1 MIENRKI
8 RIVSLLT
15 ALTIFLLVTSSC
27 GGGASPAPVTTSEL
41 PVNQEAEE
49 QPTPALMAQAPTPT
63 PLAEII
69 YEIGD
74 FIPIGNSVLVV
85 LGWENVSTEN
95 LNSSFQPKEGNKF
108 VAVEL
113 VIINNDST
121 IFRVNEIRQVSMID
135 DTGQKYETDRDAFAA
150 IGLSGSSDIN
160 GELAPGERVRG
171 KPGFQIPENAQA
183 LQFIFD
189 TSDFGAGKI
198 TVDLGAEPVTVE
210 LPAELAGDASQQT
223 YNVGDIVA
231 MGTATL
237 TVNGVQYPTGDQFSK
252 PKAGYKFLIV
262 DLTIE
267 NKGATEISF
276 SVLDQPSLKDSNGQQ
291 YYFSQPASGSSFFG
305 GNIAP
310 GDKLDGQVG
319 FEVPEGASGFIFVFD
334 ARSWGSE
341 RILVTLP

>member
-1 MIENRKI
+1 MNGNRKI

-15 ALTIFLLVTSSC
+15 VLTIFLLVSSSC
-27 GGGASPAPVTTSEL
+27 GGGASPSPVTISEP
-41 PVNQEAEE
+41 PVNQGAEE
-49 QPTPALMAQAPTPT
+49 QPTPTLMVQAPTPT
-63 PLAEII
+63 PLAQKN

-74 FIPIGNSVLVV
+74 IIPIGNSVLVV

-95 LNSSFQPKEGNKF
+95 LNSSFQPKEGNNF

-121 IFRVNEIRQVSMID
+121 TFRVNEMRQVSMVD
-135 DTGQKYETDRDAFAA
+135 DKGQKYETDFDAFAA
-150 IGLSGSSDIN
+150 IGLTGSNSID

-171 KPGFQIPENAQA
+171 KPGFQIPENTQT

-189 TSDFGAGKI
+189 ASDFGAGKI

-223 YNVGDIVA
+223 YNVGDFIA
-231 MGTATL
+231 IGTATL
-237 TVNGVQYPTGDQFSK
+237 TVHGVQYPAGDQFSK
-252 PKAGYKFLIV
+252 PKAGYKFLVV

-267 NKGATEISF
+267 NKGATEILF

-310 GDKLDGQVG
+310 GEKLDGQVG
-319 FEVPEGASGFIFVFD
+319 FEVPENSSGFIFVFD

-341 RILVTLP
+341 RILVALP